1 MNIHYQI
8 TLLMMVTPLKNY
20 YKNNEH
26 VACYLLL
33 PRKIYFPLPIGR

>member
-1 MNIHYQI
+1 MNIYYQI
-8 TLLMMVTPLKNY
+8 ALLMMVTPLKNY

-26 VACYLLL
+26 IACDLLL